1 MDEISCELSVLVG
14 VIKKSSEK
22 DECSRSLNELEKLVN
37 TAGGECFCKVIQLKE
52 TFDPRTLIGSGKIK
66 EIADIVSK
74 NNIKLVVFDQELTP
88 AQIRNLENDIG
99 DDVVVIDRSMLILD
113 IFALHAT
120 SAEGKLQVELA
131 QLKYTAP
138 RLTGKG
144 SELSRQGGGIGSR
157 GPGESKLET
166 DKRHLHERIRT
177 LEAKL
182 KEIESTRG
190 TMRQQR
196 DRSGIFKVALV
207 GYTNAG
213 KSTLLNL
220 ITGANVLS
228 EDKLF
233 ATLTPTTRKCELPCG
248 EQILL
253 TDTVG
258 FIRKLPHHLVE
269 SFKSTL
275 DEVRYADMLL
285 IVSDASDNEV
295 YEHIEVA
302 EDICKQLG
310 AEDKPRIYVF
320 NKYDKLN
327 SQGQITRRED
337 TIYISAKYGTGIDEL
352 MLAIEQTLHKSKQ
365 EKKLIIPYTNQGV
378 LNSIYNEYTVKDVEY
393 TDCGIEVTA
402 VLDSKGVGLYSKY
415 FKE

>member
-1 MDEISCELSVLVG
+1 MDEISCELSVFVG

-166 DKRHLHERIRT
+166 DKRYLHERIRT
-177 LEAKL
+177 LEARL

-285 IVSDASDNEV
+285 IVSDASDDEV